1 MTSPEQESSQ
11 GGLGGRLWRKLES
24 VLGFLAAALIFI
36 LMALTFV
43 DVVGRQFDYPLPG
56 GLEITEIMMGAV
68 IFLGL
73 PLVTADNGHV
83 AVDLLDN
90 LVPQNWKA
98 GQQFLINLLGAVV
111 LSVVSYKLWGRA
123 FETLEYGDNTAYLQ
137 IPLAPLV
144 FFMSVMAGVTSIV
157 FIGLTVLA
165 FKKHNS

>member
-1 MTSPEQESSQ
+1 MTSLEQKSNQ
-11 GGLGGRLWRKLES
+11 GGLGERLWHKLES
-24 VLGFLAAALIFI
+24 ILGFLAAVLIFI
-36 LMALTFV
+36 LMALTFI

-98 GQQFLINLLGAVV
+98 LQQFFINVLGAVV
-111 LSVVSYKLWGRA
+111 LAVVSYKLWGRA
-123 FETLEYGDNTAYLQ
+123 HETLEYGDNTAYLQ

-144 FFMSVMAGVTSIV
+144 FFMSVMAGMTCLI
-157 FIGLTVLA
+157 FIGLSILA